1 MSFTPIYDSPGS
13 ARAVAAVTKSDST
26 IVNCRA
32 LYIGGGGDVAIVALD
47 DSAAVT
53 LVGVPTGALLPIACK
68 KIMSTNTSA
77 TSMVALF

>member
-1 MSFTPIYDSPGS
+1 MSFTPVYESPGS
-13 ARAVAAVTKSDST
+13 ARSAAAVTKSDST

-32 LYIGGGGDVAIVALD
+32 LYVGGGGDVAIVAID

-53 LVGVPTGALLPIACK
+53 LVAVPTGALLPIACK

-77 TSMVALF
+77 TLMVALF